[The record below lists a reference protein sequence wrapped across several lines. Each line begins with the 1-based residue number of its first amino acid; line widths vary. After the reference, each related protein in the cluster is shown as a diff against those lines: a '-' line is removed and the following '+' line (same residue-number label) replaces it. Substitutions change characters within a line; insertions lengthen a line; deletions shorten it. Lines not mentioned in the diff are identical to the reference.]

1 MELIIL
7 LFIALIVFVVV
18 FIAKSFKS
26 APDAP
31 QTAPN
36 QTHEELIK
44 NANYLMSLMEVKRQA
59 EERGDEDTVNAVL
72 NMTYN
77 GTMPK
82 RKPDGTYT
90 SIYNPVW
97 DYNISGINYR
107 NGIKKYVGEFFGYL
121 QPEPTNE
128 YDPEAIAIYH
138 SDGHHLGYIPQNCT
152 QDIHALDLP
161 FPIAIFGE
169 IEEGYDYE
177 ENRNYFKGTV
187 YLEIPD
193 MNAKHPY
200 NPKVEI

>member
-1 MELIIL
+1 MIEFLA
-7 LFIALIVFVVV
+7 FIAVIAIVV
-18 FIAKSFKS
+18 IAIKLGRQDNYVT
-26 APDAP
+26 APSKAAQTQENAP
-31 QTAPN
+31 QHGW
-36 QTHEELIK
+36 Q
-44 NANYLMSLMEVKRQA
+44 YMSLIGEVLRQA
-59 EERGDEDTVNAVL
+59 KERGDAETVQAATDL
-72 NMTYN
+72 NYE

-107 NGIKKYVGEFFGYL
+107 KGIKKYVGEFFGYL

-161 FPIAIFGE
+161 FPMTVFGY
-169 IEEGYDYE
+169 IEEDYDE
-177 ENRNYFKGTV
+177 DEHRRYFRGTIF
-187 YLEIPD
+187 LEITDP
-193 MNAKHPY
+193 NATHPY
-200 NPKVEI
+200 DPHTI